1 MTRLSKSRPL
11 PKERNPNM
19 DIEGDD
25 VASSLS
31 SRCKAQ
37 EVPFDNGDVE
47 TFVRIKTHIPGNA
60 TPHFIMRKA
69 DDDFVSATSMFRAV
83 FPDADNHEEKIEMAY
98 IKSQVD
104 KKTHTNAAGLW
115 IPAAPEALDLA
126 AFYGIQPWIQAL
138 LDAPTVKSAY
148 PEDSASPAPSVR
160 IGRSMTPIGATP
172 SATRKSLRQ
181 RSASPKK
188 RPIVKARKA
197 VKDATAS
204 DIEAIK
210 EELAKEAE
218 YAGLAPPLVSNDL
231 VNPADAVTTRGDIYI
246 SHEEPDIVVTKKQ
259 EEVDGEP
266 LITYH
271 SEVVSDGKKT
281 IEELI
286 AEATAQVEAAQA
298 ADAAALAKTG
308 LSPRITIKREF
319 VPDEDDEVAMEKRA
333 NQLVSVKRGKVEGL
347 EIEVVKERR
356 KVRALFGLVIGLGA
370 SAILPYVL

>member
-1 MTRLSKSRPL
+1 
-11 PKERNPNM
+11 M
-19 DIEGDD
+19 DMEGDD

-47 TFVRIKTHIPGNA
+47 TFVRIKTHIPGNT

-138 LDAPTVKSAY
+138 LVAPTVKSAY
-148 PEDSASPAPSVR
+148 PEDLASPAPTVR
-160 IGRSMTPIGATP
+160 VGRSMTPIGATP
-172 SATRKSLRQ
+172 STTRKSLRQ

-188 RPIVKARKA
+188 RPIAKARKA

-204 DIEAIK
+204 DIESIK
-210 EELAKEAE
+210 EELAREAE
-218 YAGLAPPLVSNDL
+218 DAGLAPPLVSYDEL
-231 VNPADAVTTRGDIYI
+231 VNPADTVTTSGDIYI
-246 SHEEPDIVVTKKQ
+246 SHEEPDITVTKKQ

-271 SEVVSDGKKT
+271 SQVVSDGKKT

-319 VPDEDDEVAMEKRA
+319 VPDEDDEVAIEKRA